1 MHSSNLIHFSFPL
14 KQGDS
19 SPAGGG
25 DPGEADKEMLLSTM
39 EASHYSAQEV
49 AARLRVDVRTGL
61 RWAEANSRSKIVG
74 YNELNALDDEPTWM
88 KYVQQFKN
96 PLILLLLGKEQF
108 FFFNLVH
115 TMQVVYRETG

>member
-1 MHSSNLIHFSFPL
+1 MYFPFLSFIK

-19 SPAGGG
+19 SPAGGE
-25 DPGEADKEMLLSTM
+25 PEEDKEMLLSTM

-88 KYVQQFKN
+88 KYVQQFRN
-96 PLILLLLGKEQF
+96 PLILLLLGKAPKPI
-108 FFFNLVH
+108 V
-115 TMQVVYRETG
+115 